1 MTSHLPPMLAC
12 QQILGINI
20 PKVYAVSSKRKEKK
34 EKEKEKEKE
43 NSTLK
48 KDASVPC
55 IGLLQQFKLI
65 D

>member
-34 EKEKEKEKE
+34 RKEKKRKRKRKRKRKKKKTPLYRR
-43 NSTLK
+43 TLLSR
-48 KDASVPC
+48 A
-55 IGLLQQFKLI
+55 
-65 D
+65 